1 MVSYIDRLEENL
13 TDKIGI
19 LERIYE
25 SDKRIVDAI
34 NSAQTGLEMYDEY
47 IIEQNS
53 YISELDELDMKY
65 DEIYGYLAKNRS
77 ELLAASTVRREKIK
91 TLSKEI
97 EGKMIA
103 VNEIEDKV
111 RGLTETYI
119 NNRKSAIQASRKNAR
134 VLQNRYKSGPG
145 SVSGDNSIFDITN

>member
-1 MVSYIDRLEENL
+1 MTSYVDRLEENL
-13 TDKIGI
+13 AAKIGI

-34 NSAQTGLEMYDEY
+34 HSAQNGLEVYDEY

-53 YISELDELDMKY
+53 YISELDELDLKY
-65 DEIYGYLAKNRS
+65 DEIYEYLVKHRS
-77 ELLAASTVRREKIK
+77 EVSAVSSARREKIK

-103 VNEIEDKV
+103 VNEMEDKV

-119 NNRKSAIQASRKNAR
+119 NNRRSAIQASRKNAR
-134 VLQNRYKSGPG
+134 VLQNRYKPGPISG
-145 SVSGDNSIFDITN
+145 SGDNSIFDITN